1 LLRGPRALD
10 WSVETD
16 DVTLMSRT
24 RIKICG
30 ITRLA
35 DAQAAERAG
44 CDAVGLVFYEKS
56 KRSIHAPAAREICA
70 AVAPSIEK
78 VGVFVSPTCDAVRDA
93 AQEIALTAAQL
104 CGPLPAGDWQSLA
117 SQLRLIRAIGVGNDR
132 TPDFDQM
139 AGVDD
144 YLFDTRDDRIH
155 GGTGRTFDWS
165 LLDGK
170 TFNRRIWLAGGL
182 DAANVGRAIHA
193 VRPYGV
199 DVSTGVES
207 EPGIKS
213 AERIV
218 AFVAAVRAADAQVT
232 KGMSE

>member
-1 LLRGPRALD
+1 ML
-10 WSVETD
+10 
-16 DVTLMSRT
+16 RT

-35 DAQAAERAG
+35 DAQAAECAG

-56 KRSIHAPAAREICA
+56 NRFIRAPAAREICA
-70 AVAPSIEK
+70 AVAPSVEK
-78 VGVFVSPTCDAVRDA
+78 VGVFVSPACDTVRDA
-93 AQEIALTAAQL
+93 AQEIAFTAAQL
-104 CGPLPAGDWQSLA
+104 CGPLPAGDWQGLA

-144 YLFDTRDDRIH
+144 YLFDTRDNRIH

-165 LLDGK
+165 LLNGK
-170 TFNRRIWLAGGL
+170 AFNRRVWLAGGL
-182 DAANVGRAIHA
+182 DATNVGSAIRAL
-193 VRPYGV
+193 RPYAV

-213 AERIV
+213 AEKIA
-218 AFVAAVRAADAQVT
+218 AFVTAVRAADAQVT